1 MKNCRIW
8 SPAVVCGMK
17 CVYLCKNT
25 TRITGVHLSYN
36 KTKQDEK
43 IILEGRIIVFKTLAI
58 SKIVYLSLVI
68 KARNEIINELEKIQK
83 RFIWPPN

>member
-1 MKNCRIW
+1 M
-8 SPAVVCGMK
+8 VVCGMK

-36 KTKQDEK
+36 KTKQ
-43 IILEGRIIVFKTLAI
+43 GRIIVFKTLAI

-68 KARNEIINELEKIQK
+68 KARNDIINELEKIQK
-83 RFIWPPN
+83 RFIWPPD